1 MEKQQSRSARWINRA
16 LLVVMVLIFAAGLGK
31 TVFCP
36 DEIDYYENRYAKKVA
51 HLSAASYL
59 DASFQDSMEDALADQ
74 VQLATRPSEFIMEPR
89 HI

>member
-36 DEIDYYENRYAKKVA
+36 DEIDYYENRYANKVA

-59 DASFQDSMEDALADQ
+59 GCILSGQHGGCPGRSSAAGHHGQANL
-74 VQLATRPSEFIMEPR
+74 
-89 HI
+89 